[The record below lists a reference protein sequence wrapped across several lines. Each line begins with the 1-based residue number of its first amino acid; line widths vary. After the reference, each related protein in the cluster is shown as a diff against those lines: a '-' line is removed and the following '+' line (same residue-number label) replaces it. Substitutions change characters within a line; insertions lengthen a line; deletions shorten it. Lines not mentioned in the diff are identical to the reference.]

1 MAIRTSNGSSK
12 AVRKGY
18 ADLTSKFRATPRY
31 LATIDFGTT
40 HCSVAYLLRPDLAPN
55 PSEEDPNILKLDNNG
70 NKRVPSCILF
80 DMNGMKIAFGYEARE
95 LFSTIDS
102 KLRPQHHYFEH
113 VKKNLQHEK
122 VT

>member
-1 MAIRTSNGSSK
+1 MDNCTSNGCSK

-18 ADLTSKFRATPRY
+18 ADLGCKFRATPRY

-40 HCSVAYLLRPDLAPN
+40 HCSVAYLLRPDLATN
-55 PSEEDPNILKLDNNG
+55 PSEDDPNILKLDSQG

-80 DMNGMKIAFGYEARE
+80 DMNGKMIAFGKEARE
-95 LFSTIDS
+95 QFSSIES
-102 KLRPQHHYFEH
+102 KKRPQYHYFEH
-113 VKKNLQHEK
+113 VKKSLQHEK

>member
-1 MAIRTSNGSSK
+1 MASFTSNGCSK

-18 ADLTSKFRATPRY
+18 ADLGCKFRATPRY

-40 HCSVAYLLRPDLAPN
+40 HCSVAYLLRPDSAAN
-55 PSEEDPNILKLDNNG
+55 PGEVDPIILKLDKDG

-80 DMNGMKIAFGYEARE
+80 DMNFKMTAFGYEARE
-95 LFSTIDS
+95 EFSTIES
-102 KLRPQHHYFEH
+102 KKRSQYHYFEH
-113 VKKNLQHEK
+113 VKKSLQHEK